1 MNTRARKRLAI
12 SLLALLLVAVAHSG
26 QKEQQPKFGVR
37 VNLVSL
43 DVEVLDPVGK
53 PVLGLEKTDFAVS
66 ENGKAMEVSNFAWLS
81 DRPVSLA
88 MVLDTSAISAEKLTV
103 CKTFLR
109 VLAHVLGR
117 SDDLCLYTFDTRDAY
132 LEQEFT
138 SSRPLIMDALEN
150 IGVPAG
156 GSGGILRELFGRTP
170 PTGLAID
177 LALKKLQAASNGRKA
192 LLLVSNRFR
201 GLGPATVDHVRQSG
215 CTLLTLGFD
224 NKAALL
230 ITLGGD
236 KISRNQLMK
245 ESGGRQFSAETPDI
259 PEVCRQIA
267 FSLKNYY
274 ALGYL
279 TEITD
284 GDTKARHIDVRI
296 PGRDVV
302 VHFRRSFQPER

>member
-1 MNTRARKRLAI
+1 MNASARRRLVYP
-12 SLLALLLVAVAHSG
+12 LLALLLIPPILSA
-26 QKEQQPKFGVR
+26 QKEQQPKFGVD

-43 DVEVLDPVGK
+43 DVEVLDQDGK
-53 PVLGLEKTDFAVS
+53 PVLGLEKSDFAVR
-66 ENGKAMEVSNFAWLS
+66 ENGKPVEVSHFAWLS

-88 MVLDTSAISAEKLTV
+88 MVLDTSAISAEKLIT

-109 VLAHVLGR
+109 VLAHVLDR
-117 SDDLCLYTFDTRDAY
+117 SDDLCLYSFDTRDAY

-138 SSRPLIMDALEN
+138 SSRPLIMEALEN
-150 IGVPAG
+150 IGVPSG

-177 LALKKLQAASNGRKA
+177 LALRKLRATSNGRKA
-192 LLLVSNRFR
+192 LLLISNRFR
-201 GLGPATVDHVRQSG
+201 GLGPATADHVRQSG

-245 ESGGRQFSAETPDI
+245 ESGGRQFSAETHDI

-267 FSLKNYY
+267 YSLKNYY

-279 TEITD
+279 AEIAE
-284 GDTKARHIDVRI
+284 GDAKTRRIDVRI
-296 PGRDVV
+296 PGCDYLI
-302 VHFRRSFQPER
+302 HFRRSFQPQQ